1 MIQLRRFSIGELRIQ
16 LKWPSERCQVI
27 LDSALDAFS
36 AAADSDLADISFTV
50 AEPRTIDFDS
60 HRELF
65 NTLPDGLWK
74 VWKSADE
81 KSYIFSLHEVLTD
94 NSPYRIAVTDNT
106 LRKIE
111 VFSPDADRK
120 SISPLEYPLDEL
132 IISGHL
138 NINRIGILLHSAL
151 VSLNGRGLL
160 FSGTSGSGKS
170 TLSELWL
177 AENKADVLTDE
188 RVIIREK
195 EGSLWAFGTPWH
207 GTAGI
212 HKNKGAPLS
221 AVCFIRHGAVN
232 ELRRLSVMDAANRL
246 MVRCF
251 PTFWHKEGMQFA
263 LDFCGLI
270 ASSIEC
276 YEFGFVPDES
286 AVNFI
291 MESLVK

>member
-1 MIQLRRFSIGELRIQ
+1 MQTYRFSIGELRIQ
-16 LKWPSERCQVI
+16 LKWPSERFQVI
-27 LDSALDAFS
+27 FDSALDAFS

-50 AEPRTIDFDS
+50 TEPYSIDFGS
-60 HRELF
+60 HREIF
-65 NTLPDGLWK
+65 STLPEGLWK
-74 VWKSADE
+74 AWRSADE

-94 NSPYRIAVTDNT
+94 YSPYRIAVADKT
-106 LRKIE
+106 LRGIE
-111 VFSPDADRK
+111 VFNPDTGRK

-177 AENKADVLTDE
+177 AEKKADVLTDE

-212 HKNKGAPLS
+212 HKNKGAVIDRIFLLTHS
-221 AVCFIRHGAVN
+221 DRN
-232 ELRRLSVMDAANRL
+232 ELKRLSPIEAANRL

-263 LDFCGLI
+263 LDFCARI
-270 ASSIEC
+270 ASGIPC

-286 AVNFI
+286 AVSFI
-291 MESLVK
+291 RASLVK